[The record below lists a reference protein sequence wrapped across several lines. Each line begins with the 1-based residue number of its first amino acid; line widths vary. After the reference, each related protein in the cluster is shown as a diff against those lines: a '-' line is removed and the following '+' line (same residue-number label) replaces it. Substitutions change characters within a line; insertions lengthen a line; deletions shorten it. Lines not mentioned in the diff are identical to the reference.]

1 MTVENYDS
9 VNAIMISDHRPVF
22 AQFSV
27 KLYEIK
33 KEVSFLILST
43 LERAEQYLKVL
54 KYFRPKKV
62 PIQ

>member
-9 VNAIMISDHRPVF
+9 VNTIMISDHRPVF
-22 AQFSV
+22 AQFLV

-43 LERAEQYLKVL
+43 LERVI
-54 KYFRPKKV
+54 P
-62 PIQ
+62 